1 MKSISQN
8 KKDPIDRVLFLCD
21 NKIVKKLTKYER
33 RCNMA
38 TAKEPTVSFKKA
50 DIEHTLGILYQ
61 VQGFLEAKL
70 QTGKAKQI
78 EEVISILRKDG

>member
-1 MKSISQN
+1 
-8 KKDPIDRVLFLCD
+8 
-21 NKIVKKLTKYER
+21 
-33 RCNMA
+33 MA
-38 TAKEPTVSFKKA
+38 TAKEPTISFKKA

>member
-1 MKSISQN
+1 MGT
-8 KKDPIDRVLFLCD
+8 
-21 NKIVKKLTKYER
+21 TKG
-33 RCNMA
+33 
-38 TAKEPTVSFKKA
+38 PTVYFKKV

-70 QTGKAKQI
+70 QTGKAAQI

>member
-1 MKSISQN
+1 
-8 KKDPIDRVLFLCD
+8 
-21 NKIVKKLTKYER
+21 
-33 RCNMA
+33 MA
-38 TAKEPTVSFKKA
+38 TTKEPTISFKKA
-50 DIEHTLGILYQ
+50 DIEHTLGVLYQ